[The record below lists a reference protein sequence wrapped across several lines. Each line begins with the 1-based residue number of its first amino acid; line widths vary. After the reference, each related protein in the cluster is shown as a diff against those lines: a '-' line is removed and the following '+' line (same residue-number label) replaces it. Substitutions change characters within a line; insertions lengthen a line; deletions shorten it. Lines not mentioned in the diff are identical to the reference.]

1 MMRDNST
8 EAGTKIMKS
17 VVKRL
22 CRSINLL
29 PAVFSIFIAAAGTA
43 AAQEYG
49 LNDLYRL
56 ALEQAER
63 IRITEENVVIAET
76 NKNKALSALMPRLS
90 AFGGYT
96 HYTKSKYGD
105 SSVLAP
111 GVTLPGSLIQ
121 PNWVQTGGVRL
132 DQSFS
137 LSGREI
143 TAFNMARENVTKS
156 KYDLQAFRED
166 YLLNVSAAYYETL
179 KSHKLLDI
187 ADANLERLAKYKM
200 AAERRLKVGEVTKTA
215 VLRAQGEY
223 FGAQSDRLKALNV
236 MELSKA
242 ILGRLVGL
250 KGDFTLREELTAQ
263 KQEASLENFK
273 EQAIQNRAD
282 LKSLEIQKNLAEKQ
296 TRYTMGGFWPSIAI
310 AGVYTNVDQDPLTGS
325 VNKDSAY
332 GNISVV
338 FPFFEGGL
346 RVAEVKEAKARERQ
360 AQLQYDDLKKAILV
374 EVHNTYLDL
383 VTQQGVLKFQEAQ
396 VEYAKDNYNAVTR
409 QFEYG
414 LVSSIDV
421 IDANSL
427 LVSAERKLSEARY
440 NYEFFL
446 VRMNKVTGVLLNA
459 PKETKG

>member
-1 MMRDNST
+1 MMRD
-8 EAGTKIMKS
+8 KS
-17 VVKRL
+17 SKARIKRTGYLNRLYEVITLFLIVFCIFVK
-22 CRSINLL
+22 
-29 PAVFSIFIAAAGTA
+29 AADVAC
-43 AAQEYG
+43 AQEYG

-56 ALEQAER
+56 ALEQAEK
-63 IRITEENVVIAET
+63 IRISEENVVIAET
-76 NKNKALSALMPRLS
+76 NKDKAMSLLMPKLS

-96 HYTKSKYGD
+96 RYTQNKYGD
-105 SSVLAP
+105 SSTLAP

-121 PNWVQTGGVRL
+121 PNWVQSGGVRL

-143 TAFNMARENVTKS
+143 TAFNMARENITRS

-166 YLLNVSAAYYETL
+166 YLMNVSAAYYETL
-179 KSHKLLDI
+179 KYHKLLDI
-187 ADANLERLAKYKM
+187 ADANLERLGKYKI

-223 FGAQSDRLKALNV
+223 YGAQSDRLKALNV

-242 ILGRLVGL
+242 ILARMVGL
-250 KGDFTLREELTAQ
+250 KGDFKLKEELTAQ
-263 KQEASLENFK
+263 KQESSLDDFK
-273 EQAIQNRAD
+273 KQAIENRAD
-282 LKSLEIQKNLAEKQ
+282 LKSLEIQKNLTEKQ
-296 TRYTMGGFWPSIAI
+296 TSYAKGAFWPSISI

-332 GNISVV
+332 GNISIV

-346 RVAEVKEAKARERQ
+346 RVAEVKEARARERQ
-360 AQLQYDDLKKAILV
+360 AQLQYEDLKKTILV

-383 VTQQGVLKFQEAQ
+383 VTQQGILKFQEAQ

-414 LVSSIDV
+414 LANSIDV

-446 VRMNKVTGVLLNA
+446 VRMNKATGVLLSA
-459 PKETKG
+459 PKESKS